1 MWAIFK
7 KELSGF
13 FASIIGYIV
22 ILVFLIVTGL
32 ILWVFP
38 GSFNILEYGYANING
53 LFMIAPFVFLFLIPA
68 VTMRSFADEK
78 RSGTFELI
86 STKPLTPLQIV
97 LGKFFADCTIVLMAL
112 IPTIVFYV
120 TVYFLGSPVGN
131 IDSGA
136 VWGSYAGLFLLGM
149 SFVAIGVFSSSL
161 TDNQIV
167 AFIISALICAFMY
180 MGFELIY
187 TMRIFGDFSLFVK
200 SLGMQAHFASLS
212 RGVIDTRDIVYF
224 LSIIFIFI
232 LFTKVSI
239 ERRK

>member
-1 MWAIFK
+1 MYAIFK

-13 FASIIGYIV
+13 FSSVIGYIV

-38 GSFNILEYGYANING
+38 GGFNILDYHYANING
-53 LFMIAPFVFLFLIPA
+53 LFMVAPFVFLFLIPA
-68 VTMRSFADEK
+68 VTMRSFAEEK

-86 STKPLTPLQIV
+86 ATKPVSPLKIV
-97 LGKFFADCTIVLMAL
+97 LAKFFADSIIVLLAL
-112 IPTIVFYV
+112 VPTLVFYF
-120 TVYFLGSPVGN
+120 TVFFLGAPVGN

-136 VWGSYAGLFLLGM
+136 VWGSYAGLLLLGM
-149 SFVAIGVFSSSL
+149 SFVAIGIFSSSI

-167 AFIISALICAFMY
+167 AFVVSALLCAFFY
-180 MGFELIY
+180 MGFELLY
-187 TMRIFGDFSLFVK
+187 AMGIFGNASMFVK
-200 SLGMQAHFASLS
+200 SLGMQYHFASLS
-212 RGVIDTRDIVYF
+212 RGVIDTRDVIYYLSLIFVF
-224 LSIIFIFI
+224 L

>member
-1 MWAIFK
+1 MLAIYK
-7 KELSGF
+7 RELSSF

-38 GSFNILEYGYANING
+38 GTLNILEYRYANING

-86 STKPLTPLQIV
+86 STKPMSALQIV
-97 LGKFFADCTIVLMAL
+97 LGKFFADCTIVLLAL
-112 IPTIVFYV
+112 LPTVIFYF
-120 TVYFLGSPVGN
+120 TVYSLGSPVGN

-167 AFIISALICAFMY
+167 AFVISALICAFMY
-180 MGFELIY
+180 IGFELIY
-187 TMRIFGDFSLFVK
+187 SMRIFGDMSLFVK
-200 SLGMQAHFASLS
+200 ALGMQAHFASLS
-212 RGVIDTRDIVYF
+212 RGVIDTRDLVYF
-224 LSIIFIFI
+224 LSIIFVFI